1 MANFNSIYLFY
12 VFIGL
17 SAAMFAEGVYLLVY
31 SNASYRKK
39 INRRLKVMSD
49 KTDRE
54 SVLVQLRRERGLTS
68 GGDYRLPVVNL
79 NQLLL
84 QSGLSIGLG
93 LLALLILL
101 GMVAMFAAVLFFHG
115 TLTQAT
121 IATLVGG
128 VALPPLVLRILRNRR
143 QKKFSAQFPNAIDM
157 IVRSLRAGHP
167 VPIAITM
174 VGKEM
179 PDPIGSEF
187 GIVSDEMTYGSDLE
201 TAMRNLYFRVGID
214 DLPLFV
220 TAVAI
225 QRSTGGNL
233 GEILENLSSVIRDR
247 FKMRR
252 KIRALAAE
260 GRASALILSSLPI
273 GMFAVIHF
281 LVPSFCKRLGSEPDE
296 NRSHPRRLLDERRQ
310 FHHVPHGQLQD
321 LTMDTV
327 VTVFGN
333 MLQDGNTMVMGL
345 LVFLAAGT
353 LAFSVMAAIRVRG
366 SVKRRTERILTDEE
380 RKANH
385 SRSLQHSSQKTV
397 ASLIEYTTKHYGSAN
412 DENMKVLR
420 RRLVQAGIYDPRGVA
435 FFFIAR
441 TALAVGLA
449 AAIFMLLPLVRSSGG
464 TFLWLMVIAGGVAG
478 YVGPSMYIDKRI
490 SARKLEHRS
499 GFPDFMDLLVVC
511 ADSGLSMEAS
521 FERVSREL
529 GPSYPS
535 LTANIHLTNLEIRA
549 GRPLKEALEH
559 FADRLALEESRAF
572 ATLINQSIDL
582 GSSITDAMRV
592 YSDDMRHKR
601 LSMAEEK
608 AYALP
613 AKLAVPM
620 MVCIFPVLFV
630 VILLPVI
637 VRLHMNGYF

>member
-1 MANFNSIYLFY
+1 
-12 VFIGL
+12 
-17 SAAMFAEGVYLLVY
+17 
-31 SNASYRKK
+31 
-39 INRRLKVMSD
+39 
-49 KTDRE
+49 
-54 SVLVQLRRERGLTS
+54 
-68 GGDYRLPVVNL
+68 
-79 NQLLL
+79 
-84 QSGLSIGLG
+84 
-93 LLALLILL
+93 
-101 GMVAMFAAVLFFHG
+101 
-115 TLTQAT
+115 
-121 IATLVGG
+121 
-128 VALPPLVLRILRNRR
+128 
-143 QKKFSAQFPNAIDM
+143 
-157 IVRSLRAGHP
+157 
-167 VPIAITM
+167 
-174 VGKEM
+174 
-179 PDPIGSEF
+179 
-187 GIVSDEMTYGSDLE
+187 
-201 TAMRNLYFRVGID
+201 
-214 DLPLFV
+214 
-220 TAVAI
+220 
-225 QRSTGGNL
+225 
-233 GEILENLSSVIRDR
+233 
-247 FKMRR
+247 
-252 KIRALAAE
+252 
-260 GRASALILSSLPI
+260 
-273 GMFAVIHF
+273 
-281 LVPSFCKRLGSEPDE
+281 
-296 NRSHPRRLLDERRQ
+296 
-310 FHHVPHGQLQD
+310 
-321 LTMDTV
+321 MDTV
-327 VTVFGN
+327 IIVFGN
-333 MLQDGNTMVMGL
+333 MLHDSNTMLMGL

-353 LAFSVMAAIRVRG
+353 LAFSVMAAVRVRG
-366 SVKRRTERILTDEE
+366 LVKRRTERILTDEE
-380 RKANH
+380 RKANY

-397 ASLIEYTTKHYGSAN
+397 AKLIESTTKHYGSAN

-441 TALAVGLA
+441 TGLAIGLA
-449 AAIFMLLPLVRSSGG
+449 AATFLLLPLVRPTGG
-464 TFLWLMVIAGGVAG
+464 TFFWLMVMASGVAG
-478 YVGPSMYIDKRI
+478 YVGPSVYIDKRI

-511 ADSGLSMEAS
+511 ADSGLSLEAS
-521 FERVSREL
+521 FERVAREL

>member
-1 MANFNSIYLFY
+1 
-12 VFIGL
+12 
-17 SAAMFAEGVYLLVY
+17 
-31 SNASYRKK
+31 
-39 INRRLKVMSD
+39 
-49 KTDRE
+49 
-54 SVLVQLRRERGLTS
+54 
-68 GGDYRLPVVNL
+68 
-79 NQLLL
+79 
-84 QSGLSIGLG
+84 
-93 LLALLILL
+93 
-101 GMVAMFAAVLFFHG
+101 
-115 TLTQAT
+115 
-121 IATLVGG
+121 
-128 VALPPLVLRILRNRR
+128 
-143 QKKFSAQFPNAIDM
+143 
-157 IVRSLRAGHP
+157 
-167 VPIAITM
+167 
-174 VGKEM
+174 
-179 PDPIGSEF
+179 
-187 GIVSDEMTYGSDLE
+187 
-201 TAMRNLYFRVGID
+201 
-214 DLPLFV
+214 
-220 TAVAI
+220 
-225 QRSTGGNL
+225 
-233 GEILENLSSVIRDR
+233 
-247 FKMRR
+247 
-252 KIRALAAE
+252 
-260 GRASALILSSLPI
+260 
-273 GMFAVIHF
+273 
-281 LVPSFCKRLGSEPDE
+281 
-296 NRSHPRRLLDERRQ
+296 
-310 FHHVPHGQLQD
+310 
-321 LTMDTV
+321 MDTIV
-327 VTVFGN
+327 AVFGN
-333 MLQDGNTMVMGL
+333 MLNDSNTMVMGL

-366 SVKRRTERILTDEE
+366 SVKRRTDRILTDDE
-380 RKANH
+380 RKANQ

-397 ASLIEYTTKHYGSAN
+397 ATLIEYTTKHYGSAN

-449 AAIFMLLPLVRSSGG
+449 AAVFMLLPLVRSGGG
-464 TFLWLMVIAGGVAG
+464 TFMWLMVIAGGVAG

-490 SARKLEHRS
+490 SKRKLEHRS

-511 ADSGLSMEAS
+511 ADAGLSMEAS
-521 FERVSREL
+521 LERVSREL